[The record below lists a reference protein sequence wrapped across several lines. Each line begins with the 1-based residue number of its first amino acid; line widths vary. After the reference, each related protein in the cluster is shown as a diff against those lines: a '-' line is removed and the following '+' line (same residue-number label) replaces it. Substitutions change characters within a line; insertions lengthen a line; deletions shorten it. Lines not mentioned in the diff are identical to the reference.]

1 MTTRIRHMTVYQLK
15 LTMKHIDPPIWRRIL
30 IHPEITLKR
39 LHQIIQKL
47 MGWYDYHLYQF
58 QAKGQTFSPPGE
70 EIDLMARR
78 PQSVNVPISW
88 LASYNV
94 KSFVYE
100 YDFGDGWE
108 IIVRIE
114 KVLEKPD
121 FNQAAICIDGGRSG
135 PLEDSGGPFGY
146 MEKLEIMKNPDH
158 EDHAELSEW
167 MPANYDAEKCDIAS
181 VNNALGKLKPP
192 KSLRS
197 IAQGEVGP

>member
-1 MTTRIRHMTVYQLK
+1 MTVCQLK
-15 LTMKHIDPPIWRRIL
+15 LTVRHIEPQIWRRIL

-58 QAKGQTFSPPGE
+58 RIKQQYFAPPGE

-78 PQSVNVPISW
+78 PQSVNVPVSW
-88 LASYNV
+88 LLTYGV

-108 IIVRIE
+108 INVRIE
-114 KVLEKPD
+114 RKLEKPD
-121 FNQAAICIDGGRSG
+121 FKQAAVCIDGKRSG

-146 MEKLEIMKNPDH
+146 MEKLEIMKDPNH
-158 EDHAELSEW
+158 EEYAELSEW
-167 MPANYDAEKCDIAS
+167 MPPNYDADRFDVEA
-181 VNNALGKLKPP
+181 VNKLLARLKPP
-192 KSLRS
+192 RS
-197 IAQGEVGP
+197 KVI